1 MALTGPANTTLL
13 YNSRIVDTYLK
24 LLERRYPG
32 ADVSTLLKASGM
44 TLSEVRDEGHWF
56 SQEQVNRFYDCLER
70 LTMNPQIAREAGRFA
85 VSANALGIFRQY
97 MLSAFGPAAMF
108 QMIGRLSS
116 KLTRSADFSSRKLSA
131 HSVEIV
137 VTPRPGC
144 EEELFQCENRMG
156 FFEAGVMMF
165 NHNLPGI
172 SHPQCVFR
180 GDPVCRYEVS
190 WELPRSTRWRKRR
203 NFVSILMVPL
213 TLVSLLQ
220 LPQWSNLVLVPLAV
234 AGVALLSVMTEMH
247 EKSELRNSLSQ
258 LTDTTEQLIDQV
270 NITHSNAMMSKE
282 IGEALKDQASLSDTL
297 ENVTQVL
304 RERLDYE
311 RGAIFLANREQTELE
326 FCAGFGYRE
335 REKDLFARIP
345 FRLDRPT
352 SSGLLARSFCENRP
366 LLINGLDELTPLLSP
381 RRLSVIRAL
390 KVESLICC
398 PIRSRNEPVGVLM
411 LDNPISRRTLRQIDL
426 SLIEGITPA
435 IGMALHNVQLL
446 EGKER
451 QFETLLQVMSASIDA
466 RDALTRGHSEK
477 VTEYALQ
484 ICQMMDLDEGYCEAV
499 RVAALLHDYGKLAV
513 PDAILKK
520 NGTLDSGEYE
530 MVKNHAVMTG
540 EILRQINFEDAL
552 SEVPFIA
559 QAHHEKVDGSGY
571 PEGLKGEDIPLGS
584 RIIAVADVFEALTA
598 RRHYR
603 EPLPLDDAVG
613 VIRRGNQRHFDPRVV
628 DAFERCL
635 ERGWLDA

>member
-1 MALTGPANTTLL
+1 MASMGTSSSSLL

-32 ADVSTLLKASGM
+32 ADVSTLLKTSGM

-56 SQEQVNRFYDCLER
+56 SQDQVNRFYDCLER

-85 VSANALGIFRQY
+85 VSANSLGIFRQY
-97 MLSAFGPAAMF
+97 MLSAFGPATMF
-108 QMIGRLSS
+108 QMIGRLGS
-116 KLTRSADFSSRKLSA
+116 KLTRSADFSSRKLSES
-131 HSVEIV
+131 SVEIV

-144 EEELFQCENRMG
+144 DEELFQCENRMG

-172 SHPQCVFR
+172 SHPECVFR

-190 WELPRSTRWRKRR
+190 WEVPCSARWRKRR
-203 NFVSILMVPL
+203 NYITMLMVPL
-213 TLVSLLQ
+213 AVIALLQ
-220 LPQWSNLVLVPLAV
+220 LPLWVNLVTMPLVI
-234 AGVALLSVMTEMH
+234 AGVLLLSIFTEMH
-247 EKSELRNSLSQ
+247 EKSELRDSLSQ

-270 NITHSNAMMSKE
+270 NVTHSNAMMSKE
-282 IGEALKDQASLSDTL
+282 IGEALTDQSSLSHTL

-311 RGAIFLANREQTELE
+311 RGAIFLANRERTELE
-326 FCAGFGYRE
+326 FCAGFGYKE
-335 REKDLFARIP
+335 REKELFSRIP
-345 FRLDRPT
+345 FRIDQPS
-352 SSGLLARSFCENRP
+352 SSGLLARSFCENRS
-366 LLINGLDELTPLLSP
+366 LLVNSLDDVSPRLSP
-381 RRLSVIRAL
+381 RRLSVVRTLNI
-390 KVESLICC
+390 ESLICC

-466 RDALTRGHSEK
+466 RDSLTRGHSEK

-484 ICQMMDLDEGYCEAV
+484 ICQVMELDEGYCEAV

-540 EILRQINFEDAL
+540 AILRQINFEDAL

-571 PEGLKGEDIPLGS
+571 PEGLKGEAIPLGA

-598 RRHYR
+598 KRHYR
-603 EPLPLDDAVG
+603 GPLPLDDAIG
-613 VIRRGNQRHFDPRVV
+613 VIRRGNQRHFDPQVV